1 METFQLL
8 EQLEQAVENL
18 DSNSIHALART
29 NGSLEKAVACNN
41 EKLVNRFK
49 EDILQVIRFLHR
61 AKVLFKIL
69 GLKFS
74 LSKVWQSVDIGY
86 LTDLFEH
93 FLQVIP
99 TMRHRLE
106 MRLSSG
112 LRLPLDIKN
121 EVESVIEESRL
132 AEARV
137 KECEEFCHIY
147 GQNHPF
153 PISPSAPG
161 FRVTLPEETSKQVV
175 SRHHASSDSILF
187 APTLV
192 AKHGFVKNGPDF

>member
-18 DSNSIHALART
+18 DSNSIHALT
-29 NGSLEKAVACNN
+29 NGSLDKAVACRD
-41 EKLVNRFK
+41 EKLVKRFK
-49 EDILQVIRFLHR
+49 EDTLQVIRFLHR
-61 AKVLFKIL
+61 SKVLFKIL

-74 LSKVWQSVDIGY
+74 LSKVWQCVDIGY
-86 LTDLFEH
+86 LTEVFES
-93 FLQVIP
+93 FFQVIP
-99 TMRHRLE
+99 TMRHRLQ

-137 KECEEFCHIY
+137 KECEEFCHIFDLRSTTQR
-147 GQNHPF
+147 GERNLQKVQ
-153 PISPSAPG
+153 G
-161 FRVTLPEETSKQVV
+161 TRQW
-175 SRHHASSDSILF
+175 
-187 APTLV
+187 
-192 AKHGFVKNGPDF
+192 